1 MSRMKVD
8 PRERERILCFATR
21 WMPYGG
27 GQAEDIMVTFGVTP
41 DIYFRRLSALL
52 TDADTLGDL
61 DSQTIDGLLDVCH
74 RRLHAA
80 QSDGTEL
87 SAAG

>member
-1 MSRMKVD
+1 MSRMKLD
-8 PRERERILCFATR
+8 PRERERILSFATQ

-27 GQAEDIMVTFGVTP
+27 GQAEEIMVTFGVAP

-52 TDADTLGDL
+52 TDADPLGDL
-61 DSQTIDGLLDVCH
+61 DRQTIDALLDVCH

-80 QSDGTEL
+80 QADGTDL
-87 SAAG
+87 FAAG